1 MSYSSIN
8 LLTLYIDEAAAVRL
22 LIVLNIILIS
32 IILLWFIIR
41 ILVPLIRKMLTERKE
56 KDPGKIG
63 IAETTAAEAAET
75 GLDAEAA
82 IATALYL
89 YFNEMH
95 DEESDIITVTRVS
108 KTYSPWSS
116 KLYSMRNLR

>member
-1 MSYSSIN
+1 MHNFSLIPSG
-8 LLTLYIDEAAAVRL
+8 LYIDDSSAVRL
-22 LIVLNIILIS
+22 LIILNIILII
-32 IILLWFIIR
+32 IILLWF
-41 ILVPLIRKMLTERKE
+41 V
-56 KDPGKIG
+56 IG
-63 IAETTAAEAAET
+63 ILAPRIKKSLAGREGRKAVDETVSPETTGGDKDT
-75 GLDAEAA
+75 EAA

-95 DEESDIITVTRVS
+95 DEESDVITVKRVS

>member
-1 MSYSSIN
+1 MSYLSYYPLS
-8 LLTLYIDEAAAVRL
+8 LYLDDAAAVRL
-22 LIVLNIILIS
+22 LIVLNIILLSVIV
-32 IILLWFIIR
+32 LWFVFR
-41 ILVPLIRKMLTERKE
+41 ILVPLIRKQIAGRKE
-56 KDPGKIG
+56 KPVK
-63 IAETTAAEAAET
+63 AESADTEAAET
-75 GLDAEAA
+75 GSDAEAA

-95 DEESDIITVTRVS
+95 DEESDIITVKRVS